1 MNHFNEIS
9 FRKCLEAVPFFAGLP
24 AEAVDGLAEHAK
36 YDVRSNG
43 STLFSEG
50 DAADSIYIIQKGRVK
65 LSRYIDDG
73 QEIVLDILHDGQAI
87 WENMFLVDKTYSY
100 SAICLTDVDMYEISR
115 EVIQKVL
122 EEQPKVAMSMVSF
135 LSKKLQ
141 EANERAIFLSI
152 RDPMVRLAGFLLYKD
167 RTCIGPEICL
177 RLNDIAASIG
187 LRMETVS
194 RSLKKFEKDG
204 LLRRMGQG
212 RILIVDHEGLK
223 KIYKSTEKTK

>member
-1 MNHFNEIS
+1 MNRFNEIS
-9 FRKCLEAVPFFAGLP
+9 FRKCLEAVPFFVGLP
-24 AEAVDGLAEHAK
+24 SEAVDGLAEHAK

-223 KIYKSTEKTK
+223 KIYKSTEKMK